1 MTLAAAP
8 RPPDLVLWS
17 SAAGQAPG
25 RRGAAGARSGRAVL
39 GQRPVTPAR
48 RTCENRRRME
58 HTGDDPTTARPAAA
72 PEPPFG
78 VPAPGTA
85 SGEPSPEPGLSARLR
100 RDLRIGVKAGLQTF
114 WELAR
119 VMIPAYGVTLV
130 LERLGVI
137 QWLSHLAR
145 PLMSLFGLP
154 GDAAVPVMVGYVL
167 NIYAAVGSMQALHLS
182 AREIT
187 VLAIAILIG
196 HSLLVEGAVL
206 HKAGM
211 NGFAFGAL
219 RVVAGLAAAAVANL
233 LMGLW

>member
-1 MTLAAAP
+1 
-8 RPPDLVLWS
+8 
-17 SAAGQAPG
+17 
-25 RRGAAGARSGRAVL
+25 
-39 GQRPVTPAR
+39 
-48 RTCENRRRME
+48 ME
-58 HTGDDPTTARPAAA
+58 HTDDDPTTARPAA
-72 PEPPFG
+72 PGPPSAA
-78 VPAPGTA
+78 PAPGA
-85 SGEPSPEPGLSARLR
+85 AFGEPSPQPAPGLGARLR

-137 QWLSHLAR
+137 QWLAHLAR
-145 PLMSLFGLP
+145 PLMSLLGLP
-154 GDAAVPVMVGYVL
+154 GDAAVPLMVGYVL

-182 AREIT
+182 AQQIT

-196 HSLLVEGAVL
+196 HNLLVEGAVL
-206 HKAGM
+206 HEAGM

-233 LMGLW
+233 LMGLF